1 MSEDVKDEERVE
13 EETREP
19 QRMKVDAVMWSP
31 GVIYPFLDGTP
42 GKVYADKELAD
53 EVYEK
58 ILARVQDGGLPITI
72 DHLDQD
78 DLEILKELGYG
89 VVGRVTGVELRNGR
103 VHATEITFD
112 GEAIPQLLK
121 DGLMRAFS
129 IEAEVETEPV
139 EDGYRIIGFRDV
151 TGVSI
156 VKKPACPSC
165 LVYRINAYTSNDKL
179 RIQMKF
185 TPRGDIMKKE
195 DEITESEVKAQEE
208 VPPEDG
214 GEGDTVELLPDL
226 IDGINELINEL
237 DAMITRIQEL
247 QPVEDGKEAPAEE
260 IAENLADDLKE
271 KAAALNAK
279 KLVEKY
285 IEEGKVK
292 PAETEA
298 HIKLAM
304 KAPAEYSK
312 IMDEAP
318 QVIEMSRMS
327 RNPADMKEKEFYT
340 YEEYRKRFHR

>member
-89 VVGRVTGVELRNGR
+89 VVGRVTGVELRDGR
-103 VHATEITFD
+103 VHATEITFT
-112 GEAIPQLLK
+112 GEAIPKLIK
-121 DGLMRAFS
+121 EGLMKALS
-129 IEAEVETEPV
+129 IEAYIETEPV
-139 EDGYRIIGFRDV
+139 RDGYRITGFRDV

-165 LVYRINAYTSNDKL
+165 LVYRLNAYTSDEKL
-179 RIQMKF
+179 SVHMKL
-185 TPRGDIMKKE
+185 TPGGETMKKE
-195 DEITESEVKAQEE
+195 EELTGSTVKAQEE
-208 VPPEDG
+208 VPEEDEGVGGAVDVLPE
-214 GEGDTVELLPDL
+214 L
-226 IDGINELINEL
+226 IDRLNEVINELRGLIEE
-237 DAMITRIQEL
+237 IQNL
-247 QPVEDGKEAPAEE
+247 QPIDEGEE
-260 IAENLADDLKE
+260 GEQLTEGLADDLKE

>member
-1 MSEDVKDEERVE
+1 MSEDVKEEMIKE
-13 EETREP
+13 GGTEEP
-19 QRMKVDAVMWSP
+19 QRIKVDAVMWSP
-31 GVIYPFLDGTP
+31 GIIYPILNGAP
-42 GKVYADKELAD
+42 EKLYADSSLSD

-58 ILARVQDGGLPITI
+58 VLARVRDGGLPITI
-72 DHLDQD
+72 DHLDQEE
-78 DLEILKELGYG
+78 LEILKELGYG
-89 VVGRVTGVELRNGR
+89 VVGRVTGVELRDGR
-103 VHATEITFD
+103 VHATEITFT
-112 GEAIPQLLK
+112 GEAIPKLIK
-121 DGLMRAFS
+121 EGLMKALS
-129 IEAEVETEPV
+129 IEAYIETEPV
-139 EDGYRIIGFRDV
+139 RDGYRITGFRDV

-165 LVYRINAYTSNDKL
+165 LVYRLNAYTSDEKL
-179 RIQMKF
+179 SVHMKF
-185 TPRGDIMKKE
+185 TPGGETMKKE
-195 DEITESEVKAQEE
+195 EELTGSTVKAQEE
-208 VPPEDG
+208 VPEEDEGVGGAVDVLPE
-214 GEGDTVELLPDL
+214 L
-226 IDGINELINEL
+226 IDRLNEVINELRGLIEE
-237 DAMITRIQEL
+237 IQNL
-247 QPVEDGKEAPAEE
+247 QPIDEGEE
-260 IAENLADDLKE
+260 GEQLTEGLADELKE
-271 KAAALNAK
+271 KAATINAK